1 MRFEAYTVNWQDE
14 VAALAD
20 QVFGDG
26 FFADR
31 SMIAGVA
38 GACISLCIGEGDELA
53 GFARGRVLPP
63 GGFGEFL
70 EHGVGETPEDLS
82 VADAAGMSGTI
93 LNVAVAPEYQGKGVG
108 TKLLTILHDQLVG
121 RGGDK
126 LIATFRRGPGAS
138 NVDGIMERLGFEFWT
153 RLGTYEQERCDLGE
167 FKCAHRTDR
176 CGCEALFYRKVV
188 Y

>member
-31 SMIAGVA
+31 SMIAGAA

-70 EHGVGETPEDLS
+70 EHGVGEIPEDLS
-82 VADAAGMSGTI
+82 VADAAGVIGTI
-93 LNVAVAPEYQGKGVG
+93 LNVAVAPEYRGKGVG

-126 LIATFRRGPGAS
+126 LIATFRRGPRAS